1 LVELWQTNQKFFVLI
16 NCQGLG
22 YEIQILESFFLKL
35 KTNQISNK
43 KITLWLKH
51 IKKEDSDLL
60 FGFTS
65 KEQKNFFI
73 EILSIRGV
81 GSQIGMGILNKFSIS
96 EVINAIKTQ
105 NKKLICSV
113 PGIGQKMSDRLILE
127 LKNKF
132 KSELQFEEEKAKDEF
147 EIKDPE
153 INKMMQDL
161 KLTLQSLNYKNK
173 EINTIMPIIKEST
186 LLAKKEKNLSF
197 ENLLKI
203 AKNNLDKDSSNIGR
217 WRSIINKLKINFMSL
232 DTAEK
237 QKLIETH
244 QVHSTDTGSVEVQVA
259 MLSKRISKLSDHL
272 QGNIHDFASR
282 QGLLKMIGKRKRLL
296 SYIKDKNVQRYQELV
311 KKIGIR
317 GWSQLMK
324 KKQSKK
330 KTQN

>member
-1 LVELWQTNQKFFVLI
+1 MISWINGELVDLWQTNQKFFVLI

-81 GSQIGMGILNKFSIS
+81 GSQIGMGILNKFSIG

-105 NKKLICSV
+105 DKKLICSV

-132 KSELQFEEEKAKDEF
+132 KSEIQFEEQKAKDEF

-153 INKMMQDL
+153 INKMIEDL
-161 KLTLQSLNYKNK
+161 QLTLQSLNYKNK
-173 EINTIMPIIKEST
+173 EIKTILPIIINEVDF
-186 LLAKKEKNLSF
+186 LAKKENNLSF
-197 ENLLKI
+197 ENLLKL
-203 AKNNLDKDSSNIGR
+203 AMNYLDKESSNI
-217 WRSIINKLKINFMSL
+217 
-232 DTAEK
+232 
-237 QKLIETH
+237 
-244 QVHSTDTGSVEVQVA
+244 
-259 MLSKRISKLSDHL
+259 
-272 QGNIHDFASR
+272 AS
-282 QGLLKMIGKRKRLL
+282 
-296 SYIKDKNVQRYQELV
+296 
-311 KKIGIR
+311 
-317 GWSQLMK
+317 
-324 KKQSKK
+324 
-330 KTQN
+330 

>member
-1 LVELWQTNQKFFVLI
+1 MISWINGELVESWQTNQKFFALI

-60 FGFTS
+60 FGFTT

-81 GSQIGMGILNKFSIS
+81 GSQISMGILNKFSIN

-127 LKNKF
+127 LKSKF
-132 KSELQFEEEKAKDEF
+132 KSEMQFEEGKVKYEF
-147 EIKDPE
+147 EINDPE
-153 INKMMQDL
+153 IKKMMEDL

-173 EINTIMPIIKEST
+173 EIKTILPIIINEVDF
-186 LLAKKEKNLSF
+186 LAKKESNLSF
-197 ENLLKI
+197 ENLLKL
-203 AKNNLDKDSSNIGR
+203 AMNYLDKDNSN
-217 WRSIINKLKINFMSL
+217 L
-232 DTAEK
+232 D
-237 QKLIETH
+237 
-244 QVHSTDTGSVEVQVA
+244 
-259 MLSKRISKLSDHL
+259 R
-272 QGNIHDFASR
+272 
-282 QGLLKMIGKRKRLL
+282 
-296 SYIKDKNVQRYQELV
+296 
-311 KKIGIR
+311 
-317 GWSQLMK
+317 
-324 KKQSKK
+324 
-330 KTQN
+330 

>member
-1 LVELWQTNQKFFVLI
+1 LISWINGDLVELWQANQKFFILL

-43 KITLWLKH
+43 NITLWIKH

-81 GSQIGMGILNKFSIS
+81 GSQISMGILNKFSIN

-127 LKNKF
+127 LKSKF
-132 KSELQFEEEKAKDEF
+132 KSEIQFEEEKGKDEF

-153 INKMMQDL
+153 INKMMEDIQ
-161 KLTLQSLNYKNK
+161 LTLQSLNYKNK
-173 EINTIMPIIKEST
+173 EIDTILPILIKEVD
-186 LLAKKEKNLSF
+186 LLSKKENVLSF
-197 ENLLKI
+197 ENLLKL
-203 AKNNLDKDSSNIGR
+203 AMNYLDKDSSNLAR
-217 WRSIINKLKINFMSL
+217 
-232 DTAEK
+232 
-237 QKLIETH
+237 
-244 QVHSTDTGSVEVQVA
+244 
-259 MLSKRISKLSDHL
+259 
-272 QGNIHDFASR
+272 
-282 QGLLKMIGKRKRLL
+282 
-296 SYIKDKNVQRYQELV
+296 
-311 KKIGIR
+311 
-317 GWSQLMK
+317 
-324 KKQSKK
+324 
-330 KTQN
+330 

>member
-1 LVELWQTNQKFFVLI
+1 LISWINGDLVELWQTNQKFFILI

-51 IKKEDSDLL
+51 IKKEDSDVLI
-60 FGFTS
+60 GFTS

-132 KSELQFEEEKAKDEF
+132 KNEIQFEEEKAKDEL

-153 INKMMQDL
+153 INKMIEDL
-161 KLTLQSLNYKNK
+161 QLTLQSLNYKNK
-173 EINTIMPIIKEST
+173 EIKTILPIIINEVDF
-186 LLAKKEKNLSF
+186 LAKKENNLSF

-203 AKNNLDKDSSNIGR
+203 AMNYLDNESSNI
-217 WRSIINKLKINFMSL
+217 
-232 DTAEK
+232 
-237 QKLIETH
+237 
-244 QVHSTDTGSVEVQVA
+244 
-259 MLSKRISKLSDHL
+259 
-272 QGNIHDFASR
+272 AS
-282 QGLLKMIGKRKRLL
+282 
-296 SYIKDKNVQRYQELV
+296 
-311 KKIGIR
+311 
-317 GWSQLMK
+317 
-324 KKQSKK
+324 
-330 KTQN
+330 

>member
-1 LVELWQTNQKFFVLI
+1 MVESWQTNQKFFVLI

-81 GSQIGMGILNKFSIS
+81 GTQIGMGILNKFSIG

-132 KSELQFEEEKAKDEF
+132 KSEIQFEEEKAKDEF

-153 INKMMQDL
+153 ISKMIEDL
-161 KLTLQSLNYKNK
+161 QLTLQSLNYKNK
-173 EINTIMPIIKEST
+173 EIKTILPIIINEVDF
-186 LLAKKEKNLSF
+186 LAKKENNLSF
-197 ENLLKI
+197 ENLLKL
-203 AKNNLDKDSSNIGR
+203 AMNYLDKESSNI
-217 WRSIINKLKINFMSL
+217 
-232 DTAEK
+232 
-237 QKLIETH
+237 
-244 QVHSTDTGSVEVQVA
+244 
-259 MLSKRISKLSDHL
+259 
-272 QGNIHDFASR
+272 AS
-282 QGLLKMIGKRKRLL
+282 
-296 SYIKDKNVQRYQELV
+296 
-311 KKIGIR
+311 
-317 GWSQLMK
+317 
-324 KKQSKK
+324 
-330 KTQN
+330 

>member
-1 LVELWQTNQKFFVLI
+1 MSIIKFFVLV

-73 EILSIRGV
+73 EILNIRGV
-81 GSQIGMGILNKFSIS
+81 GSQIGMGILNKFSIG

-132 KSELQFEEEKAKDEF
+132 KSEIQFEEEKAKGEF
-147 EIKDPE
+147 AIKDPE
-153 INKMMQDL
+153 INKMIKDL
-161 KLTLQSLNYKNK
+161 QLTLQSLNYKNK
-173 EINTIMPIIKEST
+173 EIKTILPIIINKVDFP
-186 LLAKKEKNLSF
+186 AKKENNLSF
-197 ENLLKI
+197 ENLLKL
-203 AKNNLDKDSSNIGR
+203 AMNYLDKESSNI
-217 WRSIINKLKINFMSL
+217 
-232 DTAEK
+232 
-237 QKLIETH
+237 
-244 QVHSTDTGSVEVQVA
+244 
-259 MLSKRISKLSDHL
+259 
-272 QGNIHDFASR
+272 AS
-282 QGLLKMIGKRKRLL
+282 
-296 SYIKDKNVQRYQELV
+296 
-311 KKIGIR
+311 
-317 GWSQLMK
+317 
-324 KKQSKK
+324 
-330 KTQN
+330 

>member
-1 LVELWQTNQKFFVLI
+1 MVESWQNNQKFFVLL

-81 GSQIGMGILNKFSIS
+81 GSQIGMGILNKFSIG

-132 KSELQFEEEKAKDEF
+132 KSEIQFEEEKANDEF

-153 INKMMQDL
+153 INKMIEDL
-161 KLTLQSLNYKNK
+161 QLTLQSLNYKNK
-173 EINTIMPIIKEST
+173 EIKTILTIIINEVDFP
-186 LLAKKEKNLSF
+186 AKKENNLSF
-197 ENLLKI
+197 ENLLKL
-203 AKNNLDKDSSNIGR
+203 AMNYLDKESSNI
-217 WRSIINKLKINFMSL
+217 
-232 DTAEK
+232 
-237 QKLIETH
+237 
-244 QVHSTDTGSVEVQVA
+244 
-259 MLSKRISKLSDHL
+259 
-272 QGNIHDFASR
+272 AS
-282 QGLLKMIGKRKRLL
+282 
-296 SYIKDKNVQRYQELV
+296 
-311 KKIGIR
+311 
-317 GWSQLMK
+317 
-324 KKQSKK
+324 
-330 KTQN
+330 

>member
-1 LVELWQTNQKFFVLI
+1 MVELWQINQKFFVLI

-43 KITLWLKH
+43 NITLWIKH

-81 GSQIGMGILNKFSIS
+81 GSQISMGILNKFSIN

-127 LKNKF
+127 LKSKF
-132 KSELQFEEEKAKDEF
+132 KNEIQFEEEKNKDEL

-153 INKMMQDL
+153 INKMMEDL
-161 KLTLQSLNYKNK
+161 QLTLQSLNYKDR
-173 EINTIMPIIKEST
+173 EIKNIFPIMINEID
-186 LLAKKEKNLSF
+186 LLAKKENNLSF
-197 ENLLKI
+197 ENLLKS
-203 AKNNLDKDSSNIGR
+203 AMNHLDKNSSNLAR
-217 WRSIINKLKINFMSL
+217 
-232 DTAEK
+232 
-237 QKLIETH
+237 
-244 QVHSTDTGSVEVQVA
+244 
-259 MLSKRISKLSDHL
+259 
-272 QGNIHDFASR
+272 
-282 QGLLKMIGKRKRLL
+282 
-296 SYIKDKNVQRYQELV
+296 
-311 KKIGIR
+311 
-317 GWSQLMK
+317 
-324 KKQSKK
+324 
-330 KTQN
+330 

>member
-1 LVELWQTNQKFFVLI
+1 MISWINGELVESWQTNQKFFVLI

-81 GSQIGMGILNKFSIS
+81 GSQIGMGILNKFSIG

-113 PGIGQKMSDRLILE
+113 PGICQKMSDRLILE
-127 LKNKF
+127 LKNKY
-132 KSELQFEEEKAKDEF
+132 KSEIQFEEEKANDEF

-153 INKMMQDL
+153 INKMIEDL
-161 KLTLQSLNYKNK
+161 QLTLQSLNYKNK
-173 EINTIMPIIKEST
+173 EIKTILPIIINEVDFLSKKES
-186 LLAKKEKNLSF
+186 NLSF
-197 ENLLKI
+197 EYLLKL
-203 AKNNLDKDSSNIGR
+203 AMNYLDKESRNI
-217 WRSIINKLKINFMSL
+217 
-232 DTAEK
+232 
-237 QKLIETH
+237 
-244 QVHSTDTGSVEVQVA
+244 
-259 MLSKRISKLSDHL
+259 
-272 QGNIHDFASR
+272 AS
-282 QGLLKMIGKRKRLL
+282 
-296 SYIKDKNVQRYQELV
+296 
-311 KKIGIR
+311 
-317 GWSQLMK
+317 
-324 KKQSKK
+324 
-330 KTQN
+330 